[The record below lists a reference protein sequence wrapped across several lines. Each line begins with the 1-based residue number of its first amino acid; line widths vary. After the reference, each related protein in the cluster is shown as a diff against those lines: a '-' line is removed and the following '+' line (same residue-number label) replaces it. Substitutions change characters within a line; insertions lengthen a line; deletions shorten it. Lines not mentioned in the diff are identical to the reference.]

1 MEIQQAVEEILAI
14 ETEYHGVHV
23 QPSHDRSKEVITS
36 HINYQSK
43 PKANFKE
50 IKMENLNE
58 VLEEYRSQCL
68 GTDILKLQIDREKL
82 WRNTLTFYKKC
93 MNDPRQL
100 FKCLEDQF
108 SYTT

>member
-1 MEIQQAVEEILAI
+1 
-14 ETEYHGVHV
+14 
-23 QPSHDRSKEVITS
+23 
-36 HINYQSK
+36 
-43 PKANFKE
+43 
-50 IKMENLNE
+50 MENLNE

-82 WRNTLTFYKKC
+82 WRNSLTFYKKC